1 MADLMN
7 SSKTDFRK
15 LAKTYDDFLV
25 PAVKVK
31 IGSTSYNSVTSKETK
46 SGSGMI
52 IDTLEAFLYH
62 DEGSSV
68 KLTITDVYDKQG
80 SHFKNIASLGE
91 KICVEIG
98 YGSVF
103 SQIFSGFVG
112 EIQYQY
118 RNTKQYIRITGFDA
132 VTLMAQNI
140 RSRFYQKAKY
150 SGVVSQIIKDYS
162 SILGTGNIDASGEQQ
177 QPVISGNCMSDYD
190 YICDVLCPAAAK
202 EFFLFNGKAYFQPIS
217 KRNQT
222 ASVELMLG
230 KGLYDFSL
238 TSAYANL
245 ECMTGGLSDMDT
257 DKTFQAKVAGKADSS
272 QKSAVSS
279 AQVQYMPWVYVPD
292 NATAKNCADY
302 WTAQNIARRQTAE
315 GKCIGIPEIIPGRCI
330 QVHGIS
336 DSWNQKKMWIS
347 DVQHH
352 IDKQGFTTK
361 FHVKGWS

>member
-15 LAKTYDDFLV
+15 LAKTYNDFLV

-31 IGSTSYNSVTSKETK
+31 IGSNSYNSVTSKETK

-52 IDTLEAFLYH
+52 IDAVEAFLYH

-68 KLTITDVYDKQG
+68 KVTVKDVYDREG

-91 KICVEIG
+91 KMSVEIG
-98 YGSVF
+98 YGSTF

-118 RNTKQYIRITGFDA
+118 RGTRQYIRITGFDA

-140 RSRFYQKAKY
+140 RSRFYQKSKY
-150 SGVVSQIIKDYS
+150 SDIVSQIIKDYS
-162 SILGTGNIDASGEQQ
+162 SVLKAETIDSSGEQQ
-177 QPVISGNCMSDYD
+177 QEVISGSCMSDYE
-190 YICDVLCPAAAK
+190 YICNVLCPAAAK
-202 EFFLFNGKAYFQPIS
+202 EFYIFNGKAYFQAVS

-245 ECMTGGLSDMDT
+245 ECKTGGLSDVDT
-257 DKTFQAKVAGKADSS
+257 DKVFQAQASGKADSS
-272 QKSAVSS
+272 QKSAVST
-279 AQVQYMPWVYVPD
+279 AQVQYMPWFYAPD

-302 WTAQNIARRQTAE
+302 WTELNIARRQTAE
-315 GKCIGIPEIIPGRCI
+315 GKCLGIPEIIPGRCI
-330 QVHGIS
+330 EVHGIS
-336 DSWNQKKMWIS
+336 DAWNEKKLWVS
-347 DVQHH
+347 DVQHY
-352 IDKQGFTTK
+352 INKKGFTTK